1 MNKKPFA
8 TKICLFLPTGKP
20 YPAAGFSLIE
30 VLVAMF
36 VFSIGLLGLAMLQ
49 LNGMRFNTDAYF
61 RTQATLLAYDII
73 DRMRVNPDGASLGY
87 YTVAT
92 SGDVTTKQTNYG
104 GCKAS
109 TCKCTTATCDK
120 SQLALYDLGK
130 WYEAQQQLLSA
141 PTTPTTIEKNGNL
154 YTITMRWMERD
165 LLMTQAWVVEL

>member
-8 TKICLFLPTGKP
+8 TKIFLPLPTGKP
-20 YPAAGFSLIE
+20 CSAAGFSLIE

-73 DRMRVNPDGASLGY
+73 DRMRANPNGASSGY
-87 YTVAT
+87 YTVASSGAAAAIQSSYGACKNGSCMCT
-92 SGDVTTKQTNYG
+92 S
-104 GCKAS
+104 
-109 TCKCTTATCDK
+109 ATCDK
-120 SQLALYDLGK
+120 STLALYDLGK
-130 WYEAQQQLLSA
+130 WYESQQQLLPTS
-141 PTTPTTIEKNGNL
+141 TTPTTIEKNGNL